1 MPNDIFVSYAGV
13 DNEPLPGAD
22 KGWVTTLI
30 NGLKNLL
37 GQKLGCRDAYTLWMD
52 DELRGYQQR
61 TPETIEQLENSALLL
76 LVLSPGYLASQWCR
90 LELSAFLTQV
100 GENSGRVFVVE
111 CDEVEERP
119 NELSDLRGY
128 QFWEKDDKGK
138 PRTLAIPKP
147 RAEEPEYYQKLDDLA
162 RELSDKI
169 KSLREQPETEQAVP
183 PPVPVDVIPPT
194 TIFLAQVSD
203 DLAQHRDEVKR
214 YLEQQNVR
222 VLPEQVY
229 LMADTEIQQ
238 RIDQDLSQCRCFV
251 QLLSQK
257 LDQGLPNF
265 QYKRAQAAKLPILQW
280 RDNRLKLNEVRDSKH
295 KALLSQSTV
304 MASNLENFKKRI
316 INQLKEEVKTE
327 LTQGNDFVFI
337 NAASEDMGLALEIQ
351 DFFMEKEIESE
362 VPLISNDI
370 TPTQKKTDLEEQL
383 LACKAV
389 IVLYNTDTP
398 VVWVKQQIR
407 YCQRIQTR
415 RGENNPYKKLAV
427 YNKPFPDKQPLI
439 LPNNINML
447 VCPTPQEETC
457 LPEFMRILRDE

>member
-1 MPNDIFVSYAGV
+1 MPNDIFVSYASV
-13 DNEPLPGAD
+13 DDEPLPGAD

-30 NGLKNLL
+30 KGLKNLL
-37 GQKLGCRDAYTLWMD
+37 GQKLGCRDAYTLWRD
-52 DELRGYQQR
+52 DELRGHQQS
-61 TPETIEQLENSALLL
+61 TLETIEQLENSALLL

-90 LELSAFLTQV
+90 TELNAFLTQV

-111 CDEVEERP
+111 RDEVERP
-119 NELSDLRGY
+119 NELKDLLGY
-128 QFWEKDDKGK
+128 QFWVKDDKDK
-138 PRTLAIPKP
+138 PHTLATPKP
-147 RAEEPEYYQKLDDLA
+147 EPEEKLYYQKLDDLA

-169 KSLREQPETEQAVP
+169 KSLREQAVSTQAL
-183 PPVPVDVIPPT
+183 VPVGDILPT
-194 TIFLAQVSD
+194 SIFLAQVSD
-203 DLAQHRDEVKR
+203 DLAQLRDEVKR
-214 YLEQQNVR
+214 YLEQQQDVR

-229 LMADTEIQQ
+229 SMADTEIQQ

-251 QLLSQK
+251 QLLGQK
-257 LDQGLPNF
+257 IDQGLPNF

-304 MASNLENFKKRI
+304 MASNLEDFKKRI

-327 LTQGNDFVFI
+327 PTQGDDFVFI

-351 DFFMEKEIESE
+351 EFFIGKNIESN
-362 VPLISNDI
+362 VPLISNGI
-370 TPTQKKTDLEEQL
+370 TPTEKKTDLEEQL

-398 VVWVKQQIR
+398 LVWVKQQIR

-415 RGENNPYKKLAV
+415 RGENNPYKMVAV
-427 YNKPFPDKQPLI
+427 YNKPSPDKQPLL
-439 LPNNINML
+439 LPNNINRL
-447 VCPTPQEETC
+447 VCSTPQEETC